1 MFFCLSHS
9 GSKIFS
15 TFIGFLKSQD
25 PTDGTEQALLDE
37 LTSFNEY
44 LKENVSLFF
53 HLLLLY
59 LDQALM
65 LPFFKQCAYYCI
77 RLLIRGQTIWVD
89 NESLKLLARCM
100 MCRWGGF
107 DIAIFIGYANCHDED
122 ATLTVQSTL
131 DVLVFSPHIEFCGR
145 S

>member
-9 GSKIFS
+9 GSNIFS
-15 TFIGFLKSQD
+15 TFIGFLKSKD

-59 LDQALM
+59 LGEAFM
-65 LPFFKQCAYYCI
+65 LLFFKQCAYY
-77 RLLIRGQTIWVD
+77 
-89 NESLKLLARCM
+89 
-100 MCRWGGF
+100 
-107 DIAIFIGYANCHDED
+107 
-122 ATLTVQSTL
+122 
-131 DVLVFSPHIEFCGR
+131 
-145 S
+145 